1 MTRFG
6 WEGDHQ
12 QRSNTRRN
20 SDRDTNVHLG
30 LVVVREKVVEI
41 INGVVTEKRGALYG
55 GTKKP
60 ACQVELPR
68 NCHRRSIVGL
78 VWPAQ
83 QFNLKE
89 RGKRSK
95 WVVSFFGR
103 PLSSPEAALL

>member
-20 SDRDTNVHLG
+20 SDRDTNVDLG

-41 INGVVTEKRGALYG
+41 INGIEAEKHRALYG
-55 GTKKP
+55 STKKP

-78 VWPAQ
+78 VCPVQ
-83 QFNLKE
+83 QFNLRERVK
-89 RGKRSK
+89 RGK
-95 WVVSFFGR
+95 
-103 PLSSPEAALL
+103 